1 MFTKRSK
8 QPPDATQTTA
18 PPDDAPL
25 PGAGPLPAAGDEPAG
40 TWSKLRKWVW
50 GWRLFAV
57 LGGLLLVIQLV
68 PYRVQDHPVVAEPNW
83 DSPTTRELAVR
94 ACFGCHSNQTE
105 KPWYSYVAPMAW
117 LVNNHVEGGR
127 GALNFS
133 EWTAKQARQAEKID
147 RVIRD
152 GSMPPSSYT
161 WFGLHSESKLT
172 PAESDALAKGLL
184 ATIAQSQ

>member
-1 MFTKRSK
+1 MTD
-8 QPPDATQTTA
+8 QPPLQPSTT
-18 PPDDAPL
+18 
-25 PGAGPLPAAGDEPAG
+25 PGEPVDVVE
-40 TWSKLRKWVW
+40 SSRLRKWLW
-50 GWRLFAV
+50 GWRPLAV
-57 LGGLLLVIQLV
+57 VVGLLVVMQLV
-68 PYRVQDHPVVAEPNW
+68 PYRVHNPKVVAEPNW
-83 DSPTTRELAVR
+83 DSAETRALTVR
-94 ACFGCHSNQTE
+94 ACFGCHSNETE

-133 EWTAKQARQAEKID
+133 EWTAGQARQAKKVD

-172 PAESDALAKGLL
+172 PAETDALLAGLL
-184 ATIAQSQ
+184 KTMSASQ